1 MLPNPFPDHI
11 PFCLLPIHSTSNQKL
26 HPAEE
31 NYFSQ
36 LSSVSRKEHFRSGRI
51 CAREVLSKLG
61 TLGQP
66 VLRDPQ
72 TREPLWPVGISGA
85 ITHSGNWA
93 AAAAGK
99 TSDVSGIGIDL
110 EDLERQVDSRIS
122 RHVCIPEE
130 QKWLQGCGEDCLE
143 QNLKII
149 FSAKE
154 SIFKAF
160 FPYTRTYLHFHDAR
174 ILMEQTLFQKSKPDS
189 LSEKEKIW
197 NPAKFEFE
205 YLMLNEKVISQ
216 TGISEGKGRVHFFE
230 NYILTSLCFLNPLRK

>member
-11 PFCLLPIHSTSNQKL
+11 SFCLLPIHSTSNQKL

-36 LSSVSRKEHFRSGRI
+36 LSSVSRIEHYRSGRI
-51 CAREVLSKLG
+51 CAGEVLSKLG
-61 TLGQP
+61 TIGQP

-72 TREPLWPVGISGA
+72 TREPLWPEGISGA

-99 TSDVSGIGIDL
+99 TSDVLGIGIDL
-110 EDLERQVDSRIS
+110 EDLERRVDPRIS

-130 QKWLQGCGEDCLE
+130 QKWLQECGEDCLE

-174 ILMEQTLFQKSKPDS
+174 ILMEQTFFQKSKSDS
-189 LSEKEKIW
+189 LSVKEK
-197 NPAKFEFE
+197 NSKPAKFEFE

-216 TGISEGKGRVHFFE
+216 TGISEGKGKVHFLE
-230 NYILTSLCFLNPLRK
+230 NYVLTSLFF

>member
-11 PFCLLPIHSTSNQKL
+11 SFCLLPIHSTSNQKL

-36 LSSVSRKEHFRSGRI
+36 LSSVSRKEHYRSGRI
-51 CAREVLSKLG
+51 CAGEVLSKLG

-72 TREPLWPVGISGA
+72 TREPLWPEGISGA
-85 ITHSGNWA
+85 ITHSGKWA

-99 TSDVSGIGIDL
+99 TSDVLGIGIDL

-130 QKWLQGCGEDCLE
+130 QKWLQECGEDFLE

-174 ILMEQTLFQKSKPDS
+174 ILMEQTFFQKSKSDS
-189 LSEKEKIW
+189 LSEKEK
-197 NPAKFEFE
+197 NSKPEKFEFV
-205 YLMLNEKVISQ
+205 YLLLNDKVISQ
-216 TGISEGKGRVHFFE
+216 TGISEGKGKVNFFE
-230 NYILTSLCFLNPLRK
+230 NYVLTSLFF

>member
-11 PFCLLPIHSTSNQKL
+11 SFCLLPIHSTSNQKL

-36 LSSVSRKEHFRSGRI
+36 LSSVSRKEHYRSGRI
-51 CAREVLSKLG
+51 CAGEVLSKLG

-72 TREPLWPVGISGA
+72 TREPMWPEGISGA
-85 ITHSGNWA
+85 ITHSGKWA

-130 QKWLQGCGEDCLE
+130 QKWLQECGEDFLE

-174 ILMEQTLFQKSKPDS
+174 ILMEQTFFQKSKSDS
-189 LSEKEKIW
+189 LSKKEK
-197 NPAKFEFE
+197 NSKPEKFEFV
-205 YLMLNEKVISQ
+205 YLLLNDKVISQ
-216 TGISEGKGRVHFFE
+216 TGISEGKGKVHFFE
-230 NYILTSLCFLNPLRK
+230 NYVLTSLFF

>member
-11 PFCLLPIHSTSNQKL
+11 SFCLLPIHSTSNQKL

-36 LSSVSRKEHFRSGRI
+36 LSSVSRKEHYRSGRI
-51 CAREVLSKLG
+51 CAGEVLSKLG

-72 TREPLWPVGISGA
+72 TREPLWPEGISGA
-85 ITHSGNWA
+85 ITHSGKWA

-99 TSDVSGIGIDL
+99 TSDVLGIGIDL

-130 QKWLQGCGEDCLE
+130 QKWLQECGEDFLE

-174 ILMEQTLFQKSKPDS
+174 ILMEQTLFQKSKSDS
-189 LSEKEKIW
+189 LSKKEK
-197 NPAKFEFE
+197 NSKPEKFEFV
-205 YLMLNEKVISQ
+205 YLLLNDKVISQ
-216 TGISEGKGRVHFFE
+216 TGISEGKGKVHFFE
-230 NYILTSLCFLNPLRK
+230 NYVLTSLFF

>member
-11 PFCLLPIHSTSNQKL
+11 SFCLLPIHSTSNQKL

-36 LSSVSRKEHFRSGRI
+36 LSSVSRKEHYRSGRI
-51 CAREVLSKLG
+51 CAGEVLSKLG
-61 TLGQP
+61 ARGQP

-72 TREPLWPVGISGA
+72 TREPLWPEGISGA

-130 QKWLQGCGEDCLE
+130 QKWLQECGEDFLE

-189 LSEKEKIW
+189 SSKKEK
-197 NPAKFEFE
+197 NSKPEKFEFV
-205 YLMLNEKVISQ
+205 YLLLNDKVISQ
-216 TGISEGKGRVHFFE
+216 TGISEGKGKVHFFE
-230 NYILTSLCFLNPLRK
+230 NYVLTSLFF

>member
-11 PFCLLPIHSTSNQKL
+11 SFCLLPIHSTSNQKL

-36 LSSVSRKEHFRSGRI
+36 LSSVSRKEHYRSGRI
-51 CAREVLSKLG
+51 CAGEVLSKLG
-61 TLGQP
+61 TIGQP

-72 TREPLWPVGISGA
+72 TREPLWPEGISGA

-99 TSDVSGIGIDL
+99 TSDVLGIGIDL

-130 QKWLQGCGEDCLE
+130 QKWLQECGEDFLE

-174 ILMEQTLFQKSKPDS
+174 ILMEQTFFQNSKSDS
-189 LSEKEKIW
+189 LSVKKKNSKPE
-197 NPAKFEFE
+197 KFEFV
-205 YLMLNEKVISQ
+205 YLMLNDKVISQ
-216 TGISEGKGRVHFFE
+216 TGISEGKGKVHFFE
-230 NYILTSLCFLNPLRK
+230 NYVLTSIFF

>member
-11 PFCLLPIHSTSNQKL
+11 SFCLLPIHSTSNQKL

-36 LSSVSRKEHFRSGRI
+36 LSSVSRKEHYRSGRI
-51 CAREVLSKLG
+51 CAGEVLSKLG

-72 TREPLWPVGISGA
+72 TREPLWPEGISGA
-85 ITHSGNWA
+85 ITHSGKWA

-130 QKWLQGCGEDCLE
+130 QKWLQECGEDFLE

-154 SIFKAF
+154 AIFKAF

-174 ILMEQTLFQKSKPDS
+174 I
-189 LSEKEKIW
+189 
-197 NPAKFEFE
+197 
-205 YLMLNEKVISQ
+205 
-216 TGISEGKGRVHFFE
+216 
-230 NYILTSLCFLNPLRK
+230 

>member
-11 PFCLLPIHSTSNQKL
+11 SFCLLPIHSTSNQKL

-36 LSSVSRKEHFRSGRI
+36 LSSVSRKEHYRSGRI
-51 CAREVLSKLG
+51 CAGEVLSKLG

-72 TREPLWPVGISGA
+72 TREPLWPEGISGA
-85 ITHSGNWA
+85 ITHSGKWA

-130 QKWLQGCGEDCLE
+130 QKWLQECGEDFLE

-174 ILMEQTLFQKSKPDS
+174 ILMEQTIFQKSKSGS
-189 LSEKEKIW
+189 LSKKEK
-197 NPAKFEFE
+197 NSKPEKFEFV
-205 YLMLNEKVISQ
+205 YLLLNDKVISQ
-216 TGISEGKGRVHFFE
+216 TGISEGKGKVHFFE
-230 NYILTSLCFLNPLRK
+230 NYVLTSLFF

>member
-11 PFCLLPIHSTSNQKL
+11 SFCLLPIHSTSNQKL

-36 LSSVSRKEHFRSGRI
+36 LSSVSRKEHYRSGRI
-51 CAREVLSKLG
+51 CAGEVLSKLG

-72 TREPLWPVGISGA
+72 TREPLWPEGISGA
-85 ITHSGNWA
+85 ITHSGKWA

-130 QKWLQGCGEDCLE
+130 QKWLQECGEDFLE

-160 FPYTRTYLHFHDAR
+160 FPFTRTYLHFHDAR
-174 ILMEQTLFQKSKPDS
+174 ILMEQTLFQKSKSDS
-189 LSEKEKIW
+189 LSKKEK
-197 NPAKFEFE
+197 NSKPEKFEFV
-205 YLMLNEKVISQ
+205 YLLLNDKVISQ
-216 TGISEGKGRVHFFE
+216 TGISEGKGKVHFFE
-230 NYILTSLCFLNPLRK
+230 NYVLTSLFF

>member
-11 PFCLLPIHSTSNQKL
+11 SFCLLPIHSTSNQKL

-36 LSSVSRKEHFRSGRI
+36 LSSVSRKEHYRSGRI
-51 CAREVLSKLG
+51 CAGEVLSKLG

-72 TREPLWPVGISGA
+72 TREPLWPEGISGA
-85 ITHSGNWA
+85 ITHSGKWA

-99 TSDVSGIGIDL
+99 TSDVLGIGIDL

-130 QKWLQGCGEDCLE
+130 QKWLQECGEDFLE

-174 ILMEQTLFQKSKPDS
+174 ILMEQTLFQKSKSDS
-189 LSEKEKIW
+189 LSKKEK
-197 NPAKFEFE
+197 NSKSEKFEFV
-205 YLMLNEKVISQ
+205 YLLLNDKVISQ
-216 TGISEGKGRVHFFE
+216 TGISEGKGKVHFFE
-230 NYILTSLCFLNPLRK
+230 NYVLTSLFF

>member
-11 PFCLLPIHSTSNQKL
+11 SFCLLPIHSTSNQKL

-36 LSSVSRKEHFRSGRI
+36 LSSVSRKEHYRSGRI
-51 CAREVLSKLG
+51 CAGEVLSKLG

-72 TREPLWPVGISGA
+72 TREPLWPEGISGA

-130 QKWLQGCGEDCLE
+130 QKWLQECGEDFLE

-174 ILMEQTLFQKSKPDS
+174 ILMEQTFFQNSKSDS
-189 LSEKEKIW
+189 LSKKEK
-197 NPAKFEFE
+197 NSKPKKFEFV
-205 YLMLNEKVISQ
+205 YLLLNDKVISQ
-216 TGISEGKGRVHFFE
+216 TGISEGKGKVHFFE
-230 NYILTSLCFLNPLRK
+230 NYVLTSLFF

>member
-11 PFCLLPIHSTSNQKL
+11 SFCLLPIHFTSNQKL

-36 LSSVSRKEHFRSGRI
+36 LSSVSRKEHYRSGRI
-51 CAREVLSKLG
+51 CAGEVLSKLG

-72 TREPLWPVGISGA
+72 TREPLWPEGISGA
-85 ITHSGNWA
+85 ITHSGKWA

-99 TSDVSGIGIDL
+99 TSDVLGIGIDL

-130 QKWLQGCGEDCLE
+130 QKWLQECGEDFLE

-174 ILMEQTLFQKSKPDS
+174 ILMEQTFFQKSKSDS
-189 LSEKEKIW
+189 LSKKEK
-197 NPAKFEFE
+197 NSKPEKFEFV
-205 YLMLNEKVISQ
+205 YLLLNDKVISQ
-216 TGISEGKGRVHFFE
+216 TGISEGKGKVHFFE
-230 NYILTSLCFLNPLRK
+230 NYVLTSLFF

>member
-11 PFCLLPIHSTSNQKL
+11 SFCLLPIHSTSNQKL

-36 LSSVSRKEHFRSGRI
+36 LSSVSRKEHYRSGRI
-51 CAREVLSKLG
+51 CAGEVLSKLG

-72 TREPLWPVGISGA
+72 TREPLWPEGISGA
-85 ITHSGNWA
+85 ITHSGKWA

-130 QKWLQGCGEDCLE
+130 QKWLQECGEECLE

-174 ILMEQTLFQKSKPDS
+174 ILMEQTFFQKSKSDS
-189 LSEKEKIW
+189 LSKKEK
-197 NPAKFEFE
+197 NSKPEKFEFV
-205 YLMLNEKVISQ
+205 YLLLNDKVISQ
-216 TGISEGKGRVHFFE
+216 TGISEGKGKVHFFE
-230 NYILTSLCFLNPLRK
+230 NYVLTSLFF

>member
-11 PFCLLPIHSTSNQKL
+11 SFCLLPIHSTSNQKL

-36 LSSVSRKEHFRSGRI
+36 LSSVSRKEHYRSGRI
-51 CAREVLSKLG
+51 CAGEVLSKLG

-72 TREPLWPVGISGA
+72 TREPLWPEGISGA
-85 ITHSGNWA
+85 ITHSGKWA
-93 AAAAGK
+93 AAAVGK

-130 QKWLQGCGEDCLE
+130 QKWLQECGEDFLE

-174 ILMEQTLFQKSKPDS
+174 ILMEQTFFQNSKPDS
-189 LSEKEKIW
+189 LSVKEK
-197 NPAKFEFE
+197 NSKPEKFEFV
-205 YLMLNEKVISQ
+205 YLLLNDKVISQ
-216 TGISEGKGRVHFFE
+216 TGISEGKGKVHFFE
-230 NYILTSLCFLNPLRK
+230 NYVLTSLFF

>member
-11 PFCLLPIHSTSNQKL
+11 SFCLLPIHSTSNQKL

-36 LSSVSRKEHFRSGRI
+36 LNSVSRKEHYRSGRI
-51 CAREVLSKLG
+51 CAGEVLSKLG

-72 TREPLWPVGISGA
+72 TREPLWPEGISGA
-85 ITHSGNWA
+85 ITHSGKWA

-110 EDLERQVDSRIS
+110 EDLERRVDHKIS
-122 RHVCIPEE
+122 RHVCLPEE
-130 QKWLQGCGEDCLE
+130 QKWLQECGEDFLE

-174 ILMEQTLFQKSKPDS
+174 ILMEQPLFQKSKSDS
-189 LSEKEKIW
+189 LSEKEKIS
-197 NPAKFEFE
+197 NPANFEFE
-205 YLMLNEKVISQ
+205 YLMLNEKVIRQ
-216 TGISEGKGRVHFFE
+216 TGISEGQGKVQFFE
-230 NYILTSLCFLNPLRK
+230 NYVLTSLFF

>member
-11 PFCLLPIHSTSNQKL
+11 SFCLLPIHSTSNQKL

-36 LSSVSRKEHFRSGRI
+36 LSSVSRKEHYRSGRI
-51 CAREVLSKLG
+51 CAGEVLSKLG
-61 TLGQP
+61 ARGQP

-72 TREPLWPVGISGA
+72 TREPLWPEGISGA

-99 TSDVSGIGIDL
+99 TSEVSGIGIDL

-130 QKWLQGCGEDCLE
+130 QKWLQECGEDFLE

-174 ILMEQTLFQKSKPDS
+174 ILMEQTLFQKSKSDY
-189 LSEKEKIW
+189 LSKKEKNSKIE
-197 NPAKFEFE
+197 KFEFV
-205 YLMLNEKVISQ
+205 YFLLNEKVISQ
-216 TGISEGKGRVHFFE
+216 TGISEGKGKVHFFE
-230 NYILTSLCFLNPLRK
+230 NYVLTSLFF

>member
-11 PFCLLPIHSTSNQKL
+11 SFCLLPIHSTSNQKL

-36 LSSVSRKEHFRSGRI
+36 LSSVSRKEHYRSGRI

-72 TREPLWPVGISGA
+72 TREPLWPEGISGA

-99 TSDVSGIGIDL
+99 SSDVSGIGIDL

-122 RHVCIPEE
+122 RHVCISEE
-130 QKWLQGCGEDCLE
+130 QKWLQECGEDFLE

-174 ILMEQTLFQKSKPDS
+174 ILMEQTFFQKSKPDS
-189 LSEKEKIW
+189 LSEKEKIS

-205 YLMLNEKVISQ
+205 YLMLNEKVIRQ

-230 NYILTSLCFLNPLRK
+230 NYVLTSLFF

>member
-11 PFCLLPIHSTSNQKL
+11 SFCLLPIHSTSNQKL

-36 LSSVSRKEHFRSGRI
+36 LSSVSRKEHYRSGRI
-51 CAREVLSKLG
+51 CAGEVLSKLG
-61 TLGQP
+61 ARGQP

-72 TREPLWPVGISGA
+72 TREPLWPEGISGA

-122 RHVCIPEE
+122 RNVCIPEE
-130 QKWLQGCGEDCLE
+130 KKWLQECGEDCLE

-174 ILMEQTLFQKSKPDS
+174 ILMEQTFFQKSKPDS
-189 LSEKEKIW
+189 LSEKEKIS

-205 YLMLNEKVISQ
+205 YLMLNEKVIRQ
-216 TGISEGKGRVHFFE
+216 TGISEGQGKVHFFE
-230 NYILTSLCFLNPLRK
+230 NYVLTSLFF

>member
-11 PFCLLPIHSTSNQKL
+11 SFCLLPIHSTSNQKL

-36 LSSVSRKEHFRSGRI
+36 LSSVSRKEHYRSGRI
-51 CAREVLSKLG
+51 CAGEVLSKLG

-72 TREPLWPVGISGA
+72 TREPLWPEGISGA
-85 ITHSGNWA
+85 ITHSGKWA

-99 TSDVSGIGIDL
+99 TSDVLGIGIDL

-130 QKWLQGCGEDCLE
+130 QKWLQECGEDFLE

-174 ILMEQTLFQKSKPDS
+174 ILMEQTFFQNSKPDS
-189 LSEKEKIW
+189 LSVKEK
-197 NPAKFEFE
+197 NSKPEKFEFV
-205 YLMLNEKVISQ
+205 YLLLNDKVISQ
-216 TGISEGKGRVHFFE
+216 TGISEGKGKVHFFE
-230 NYILTSLCFLNPLRK
+230 NYVLTSLFF

>member
-11 PFCLLPIHSTSNQKL
+11 SFCLLPIHSTSNQKL

-36 LSSVSRKEHFRSGRI
+36 LSSVSRKEHYRSGRI
-51 CAREVLSKLG
+51 CAGEVLSKLG
-61 TLGQP
+61 TIGQP

-72 TREPLWPVGISGA
+72 TREPLWPEGISGA

-99 TSDVSGIGIDL
+99 TSDVLGIGIDL

-130 QKWLQGCGEDCLE
+130 QKWLQECGEECLE

-174 ILMEQTLFQKSKPDS
+174 ILMEQTFFQNSKPDS
-189 LSEKEKIW
+189 LSVKEK
-197 NPAKFEFE
+197 NSKPEKFEFV

-216 TGISEGKGRVHFFE
+216 TGISEGRGKVHFFE
-230 NYILTSLCFLNPLRK
+230 NYVLTSLFFLNPLRR

>member
-11 PFCLLPIHSTSNQKL
+11 SFCLLPIHSTSNQKL

-36 LSSVSRKEHFRSGRI
+36 LSSVSRKEHYRSGRI

-72 TREPLWPVGISGA
+72 TREPLWPEGISGA
-85 ITHSGNWA
+85 ITHSGKWA

-99 TSDVSGIGIDL
+99 TSDVLGIGIDL

-130 QKWLQGCGEDCLE
+130 QKWLQECGEDFLE

-174 ILMEQTLFQKSKPDS
+174 ILMEQTLFQKSKSDS
-189 LSEKEKIW
+189 LTKKEK
-197 NPAKFEFE
+197 NSKPEKFEFV
-205 YLMLNEKVISQ
+205 YLLLNDKVISQ
-216 TGISEGKGRVHFFE
+216 TGISEGKGKVHFFE
-230 NYILTSLCFLNPLRK
+230 NYVLTSLFF

>member
-11 PFCLLPIHSTSNQKL
+11 SFCLLPIHSTSNQKL

-36 LSSVSRKEHFRSGRI
+36 LSSVSRKEHYRSGRI
-51 CAREVLSKLG
+51 CAGEVLSKLG

-72 TREPLWPVGISGA
+72 TREPLWPEGISGA

-130 QKWLQGCGEDCLE
+130 QKWLQECGEDFLE

-189 LSEKEKIW
+189 LTKKEK
-197 NPAKFEFE
+197 NSKPEKFEFV
-205 YLMLNEKVISQ
+205 YLLLNDKVISQ
-216 TGISEGKGRVHFFE
+216 TGISEGKGKVHFFE
-230 NYILTSLCFLNPLRK
+230 NYVLTSLFF

>member
-11 PFCLLPIHSTSNQKL
+11 SFCLLPIHSTSNQKL

-36 LSSVSRKEHFRSGRI
+36 LSSVSRKEHYRSGRI
-51 CAREVLSKLG
+51 CAGEVLSKLG
-61 TLGQP
+61 ARGQP

-72 TREPLWPVGISGA
+72 TREPLWPEGISGA

-122 RHVCIPEE
+122 RHVCTPEE
-130 QKWLQGCGEDCLE
+130 QKWLQECGEEDFLE

-189 LSEKEKIW
+189 LSEKEKIS
-197 NPAKFEFE
+197 NPVKFEFE
-205 YLMLNEKVISQ
+205 YLMLNEKVIRQ

-230 NYILTSLCFLNPLRK
+230 NYVLTSLFF

>member
-11 PFCLLPIHSTSNQKL
+11 SFCLLPIHSPSNQKL

-36 LSSVSRKEHFRSGRI
+36 LSSVSRKEHYRSGRI
-51 CAREVLSKLG
+51 CAGEVLSKLG

-72 TREPLWPVGISGA
+72 TREPLWPEGISGA
-85 ITHSGNWA
+85 ITHCGKWA

-130 QKWLQGCGEDCLE
+130 QKWLQECGEDFLE

-174 ILMEQTLFQKSKPDS
+174 ILMEQTLFQKSKSDS
-189 LSEKEKIW
+189 LSKKEK
-197 NPAKFEFE
+197 NSKPEKFEFV
-205 YLMLNEKVISQ
+205 YLLLNDKVISQ
-216 TGISEGKGRVHFFE
+216 TGISEGKGKVHFFE
-230 NYILTSLCFLNPLRK
+230 NYVLTSLFF

>member
-11 PFCLLPIHSTSNQKL
+11 SFCLLPIHSTSNQKL

-36 LSSVSRKEHFRSGRI
+36 LSSVSRKEHYRSGRI
-51 CAREVLSKLG
+51 CAGEVLSKLG
-61 TLGQP
+61 TRGQP

-72 TREPLWPVGISGA
+72 TREPLWPEGISGA

-99 TSDVSGIGIDL
+99 TSDVLGIGIDL

-130 QKWLQGCGEDCLE
+130 QKWLQECGEDFLE

-174 ILMEQTLFQKSKPDS
+174 ILMEQTLFQKSKSDS
-189 LSEKEKIW
+189 LTKKEK
-197 NPAKFEFE
+197 NSKPEKFEFV
-205 YLMLNEKVISQ
+205 YLLLNDKVISQ
-216 TGISEGKGRVHFFE
+216 TGISEGKGKVHFFE
-230 NYILTSLCFLNPLRK
+230 NYVLTSLFF

>member
-11 PFCLLPIHSTSNQKL
+11 SFCLLPIHSTSNQKL

-36 LSSVSRKEHFRSGRI
+36 LSSVSRKEHYRSGRI
-51 CAREVLSKLG
+51 CAGEVLSKLG
-61 TLGQP
+61 ARGQP

-72 TREPLWPVGISGA
+72 TREPLWPEGISGA

-99 TSDVSGIGIDL
+99 TSDVLGIGIDL

-130 QKWLQGCGEDCLE
+130 QKWLQECGEDFLE
-143 QNLKII
+143 QYLKII

-160 FPYTRTYLHFHDAR
+160 FPYSRTYLHFHDAR
-174 ILMEQTLFQKSKPDS
+174 ILMEQTFFQKSKPDS
-189 LSEKEKIW
+189 LSEKEKIS

-205 YLMLNEKVISQ
+205 YLMLNEKVIRQ

-230 NYILTSLCFLNPLRK
+230 NYVLTSLFF

>member
-11 PFCLLPIHSTSNQKL
+11 SFCLLPIHSTSNQKL

-36 LSSVSRKEHFRSGRI
+36 LSSVSRKEHYRSGRI
-51 CAREVLSKLG
+51 CAGEVLSKLG

-72 TREPLWPVGISGA
+72 TREPLWPEGISGA
-85 ITHSGNWA
+85 ITHSGKWA

-110 EDLERQVDSRIS
+110 EDLERQVNSRIS

-130 QKWLQGCGEDCLE
+130 QKWLQECGEDFLE

-174 ILMEQTLFQKSKPDS
+174 ILMEQTFFQKSKSDS
-189 LSEKEKIW
+189 LSKKEK
-197 NPAKFEFE
+197 NSKPEKFEFV
-205 YLMLNEKVISQ
+205 YLLLNDKVISQ
-216 TGISEGKGRVHFFE
+216 TGISEGKGKVHFFE
-230 NYILTSLCFLNPLRK
+230 NYVLTSLFF

>member
-11 PFCLLPIHSTSNQKL
+11 SFCLLPIHSTSNQKL

-36 LSSVSRKEHFRSGRI
+36 LSSVSRKEHYRSGRI
-51 CAREVLSKLG
+51 CAGEVLSKLG
-61 TLGQP
+61 TIGQP
-66 VLRDPQ
+66 VLSDPQ
-72 TREPLWPVGISGA
+72 TREPLWPEGISGA
-85 ITHSGNWA
+85 ITHSGKWA

-99 TSDVSGIGIDL
+99 TSDVLGIGIDL

-122 RHVCIPEE
+122 RHVCLPEE
-130 QKWLQGCGEDCLE
+130 QKWLQECGEDFLE

-174 ILMEQTLFQKSKPDS
+174 ILMEQTFFQNSKSDS
-189 LSEKEKIW
+189 LSVKEK
-197 NPAKFEFE
+197 NSKPAKFEFE
-205 YLMLNEKVISQ
+205 YLMLNDKVISQ
-216 TGISEGKGRVHFFE
+216 TGISEGKGKVHFFE
-230 NYILTSLCFLNPLRK
+230 NYVLTSLFF

>member
-11 PFCLLPIHSTSNQKL
+11 SFCLLPIHSTSNQKL

-36 LSSVSRKEHFRSGRI
+36 LSSVFRKEHYRSGRI
-51 CAREVLSKLG
+51 CAGEVLSKLG

-72 TREPLWPVGISGA
+72 TREPLWPEGISGA

-99 TSDVSGIGIDL
+99 TSDVLGIGIDL

-130 QKWLQGCGEDCLE
+130 QKWLQECGEDFLE

-174 ILMEQTLFQKSKPDS
+174 ILMEQTFFQKSKSDS
-189 LSEKEKIW
+189 LSVKEK
-197 NPAKFEFE
+197 NSKPAKFEFE

-216 TGISEGKGRVHFFE
+216 TGISEGKGKVHFFE
-230 NYILTSLCFLNPLRK
+230 NYVLTSLFF

>member
-11 PFCLLPIHSTSNQKL
+11 SFCLLPIHSTSNQKL

-36 LSSVSRKEHFRSGRI
+36 LSSVSRKEHYRSGRI
-51 CAREVLSKLG
+51 CAGEVLSKLG
-61 TLGQP
+61 TRGQP
-66 VLRDPQ
+66 VLRDSQ
-72 TREPLWPVGISGA
+72 TREPLWPEGISGA

-130 QKWLQGCGEDCLE
+130 QKWLQECEEDFLE
-143 QNLKII
+143 KNLKII

-174 ILMEQTLFQKSKPDS
+174 ILMEQIFYQNSKSDS
-189 LSEKEKIW
+189 LSEKEKIS

-205 YLMLNEKVISQ
+205 YLMLNEKVIRQ
-216 TGISEGKGRVHFFE
+216 TGISEGKGKVHFFE
-230 NYILTSLCFLNPLRK
+230 NYVLTSLFF

>member
-11 PFCLLPIHSTSNQKL
+11 SFCLLPIHSTSNQKL

-36 LSSVSRKEHFRSGRI
+36 LSSVSRKEHYRSGRI
-51 CAREVLSKLG
+51 CAGEVLSKLG
-61 TLGQP
+61 AQGQP
-66 VLRDPQ
+66 VLRDSQ
-72 TREPLWPVGISGA
+72 TREPLWPEGISGA

-99 TSDVSGIGIDL
+99 SSDVSGIGIDL

-130 QKWLQGCGEDCLE
+130 QKWLQECGEDLLE
-143 QNLKII
+143 KNLKII

-174 ILMEQTLFQKSKPDS
+174 ILMEQTFFQKSKSDS
-189 LSEKEKIW
+189 LSEKEKIP

-205 YLMLNEKVISQ
+205 YLMLNEKVIRQS
-216 TGISEGKGRVHFFE
+216 GFSEGKGRVQFFE
-230 NYILTSLCFLNPLRK
+230 NYVLTSIFF

>member
-11 PFCLLPIHSTSNQKL
+11 SFCLLPIHSTSNQKL

-36 LSSVSRKEHFRSGRI
+36 LSSVSRKEHYRSGRI
-51 CAREVLSKLG
+51 CAGEVLSKLG
-61 TLGQP
+61 ARGQP

-72 TREPLWPVGISGA
+72 TREPLWPEGISGA
-85 ITHSGNWA
+85 ITHSGKWA

-130 QKWLQGCGEDCLE
+130 QKWLQECGEDFLE

-174 ILMEQTLFQKSKPDS
+174 ILMEQTFFQKSKSDS
-189 LSEKEKIW
+189 LSKKEK
-197 NPAKFEFE
+197 NSKPEKFEFV
-205 YLMLNEKVISQ
+205 YLLLNDKVISQ
-216 TGISEGKGRVHFFE
+216 TGISEGKGKVHFFE
-230 NYILTSLCFLNPLRK
+230 NYVLTSLFF

>member
-11 PFCLLPIHSTSNQKL
+11 SFCLLPIHSTSNQKL

-36 LSSVSRKEHFRSGRI
+36 LSFVSRKEHYRSGRI
-51 CAREVLSKLG
+51 CAGEVLSKLG

-72 TREPLWPVGISGA
+72 TREPLWPEGISGA
-85 ITHSGNWA
+85 ITHSGKWA

-99 TSDVSGIGIDL
+99 TSDVLGIGIDL

-130 QKWLQGCGEDCLE
+130 QKWLQECGEDFLE

-174 ILMEQTLFQKSKPDS
+174 ILMEQTFFQKSKSDS
-189 LSEKEKIW
+189 LSKKEK
-197 NPAKFEFE
+197 NSKPEKFEFV
-205 YLMLNEKVISQ
+205 YLFLNDKVISQ
-216 TGISEGKGRVHFFE
+216 TGISEGKGKVHFFE
-230 NYILTSLCFLNPLRK
+230 NYVLTSLFF

>member
-11 PFCLLPIHSTSNQKL
+11 SFCLLPIHSTSNQKL

-36 LSSVSRKEHFRSGRI
+36 LSSVSRKEHYRSGRI
-51 CAREVLSKLG
+51 CAGEVLSKLG
-61 TLGQP
+61 TRGQP

-72 TREPLWPVGISGA
+72 TREPLWPEGISGA
-85 ITHSGNWA
+85 ITHSGKWA

-130 QKWLQGCGEDCLE
+130 QKWLQECGEDFLE

-174 ILMEQTLFQKSKPDS
+174 ILMEQTFFQKSKSDS
-189 LSEKEKIW
+189 LSEKEK
-197 NPAKFEFE
+197 NSKPEKFEFV
-205 YLMLNEKVISQ
+205 YFLLNDKVISQ
-216 TGISEGKGRVHFFE
+216 TGISEGKGKVHFFE
-230 NYILTSLCFLNPLRK
+230 NYVLTSLFF

>member
-11 PFCLLPIHSTSNQKL
+11 SFCLLPIHSTSNQKL

-36 LSSVSRKEHFRSGRI
+36 LSSVSRKEHYRSGRI
-51 CAREVLSKLG
+51 CAGEVLSKLG
-61 TLGQP
+61 TIGQP

-72 TREPLWPVGISGA
+72 TREPLWPEGISGA

-99 TSDVSGIGIDL
+99 TSDVLGIGIDL

-122 RHVCIPEE
+122 RHVCLPEE
-130 QKWLQGCGEDCLE
+130 QKWLQECGEDFLE

-174 ILMEQTLFQKSKPDS
+174 ILMEQTFFQNSKSDS
-189 LSEKEKIW
+189 LSVKEK
-197 NPAKFEFE
+197 NSKPEKFEFE

-216 TGISEGKGRVHFFE
+216 TGISEGKGKVQFFE
-230 NYILTSLCFLNPLRK
+230 NYVLTSLFF

>member
-11 PFCLLPIHSTSNQKL
+11 SFCLLPIHSTSNQKL

-36 LSSVSRKEHFRSGRI
+36 LSSVSRKEHYRSGRI
-51 CAREVLSKLG
+51 CAGKVLSKLG

-72 TREPLWPVGISGA
+72 TREPLWPEGISGA

-99 TSDVSGIGIDL
+99 TADVLGIGIDL

-130 QKWLQGCGEDCLE
+130 QKWLQECGEDFLE

-174 ILMEQTLFQKSKPDS
+174 ILMEQTLFQKSKSDS
-189 LSEKEKIW
+189 LSKKEK
-197 NPAKFEFE
+197 NSKPEKFEFV
-205 YLMLNEKVISQ
+205 YLLLNDKVISQ
-216 TGISEGKGRVHFFE
+216 TGISEGKGKVHFFE
-230 NYILTSLCFLNPLRK
+230 NYVFTSLFF

>member
-11 PFCLLPIHSTSNQKL
+11 SFCLLPIHSTSNQKL

-36 LSSVSRKEHFRSGRI
+36 LNSVSRKEHYRSGRI
-51 CAREVLSKLG
+51 CAGEVLSKLG
-61 TLGQP
+61 TIGQP

-72 TREPLWPVGISGA
+72 TREPLWPEGISGA

-99 TSDVSGIGIDL
+99 TSEVSGIGIDL

-130 QKWLQGCGEDCLE
+130 QKWLQECGEDFLE
-143 QNLKII
+143 QYLKII

-160 FPYTRTYLHFHDAR
+160 FPYSRTYLHFHDAR

-189 LSEKEKIW
+189 LSEKEKIS
-197 NPAKFEFE
+197 NPVKFEFE

-230 NYILTSLCFLNPLRK
+230 NYVLTSLFF

>member
-11 PFCLLPIHSTSNQKL
+11 SFCLLPIHSTSNQKL

-36 LSSVSRKEHFRSGRI
+36 LSSVSRKEHYRSGRI
-51 CAREVLSKLG
+51 CAGEVLSKLG
-61 TLGQP
+61 TRGHP

-72 TREPLWPVGISGA
+72 TREPLWPEGISGA

-99 TSDVSGIGIDL
+99 TSDVLGIGIDL

-130 QKWLQGCGEDCLE
+130 QKWLQECGEDFLE

-174 ILMEQTLFQKSKPDS
+174 ILMEQTLFQKSKSDS
-189 LSEKEKIW
+189 LTKKEKSSK
-197 NPAKFEFE
+197 PEKFEFV
-205 YLMLNEKVISQ
+205 YLLLNDKVISQ
-216 TGISEGKGRVHFFE
+216 TGISEGKGKVHFFE
-230 NYILTSLCFLNPLRK
+230 NYVLTSLFF

>member
-11 PFCLLPIHSTSNQKL
+11 SFCLLPIHSTSNQKL

-36 LSSVSRKEHFRSGRI
+36 LSSVSRKEHYRSGRI
-51 CAREVLSKLG
+51 CAGEVLSKLG

-72 TREPLWPVGISGA
+72 TREPLWPEGISGA
-85 ITHSGNWA
+85 ITHSGKWA

-130 QKWLQGCGEDCLE
+130 QKWLQECGEDFLE

-174 ILMEQTLFQKSKPDS
+174 ILMEQTFFQKSKSDS
-189 LSEKEKIW
+189 LSEKEKIS

-205 YLMLNEKVISQ
+205 YLMLNEKVIRQ
-216 TGISEGKGRVHFFE
+216 TGILEGKGKVHFFE
-230 NYILTSLCFLNPLRK
+230 NYVLTSLFF

>member
-11 PFCLLPIHSTSNQKL
+11 SFCLLPIHSTSNQKL

-36 LSSVSRKEHFRSGRI
+36 LSSVSRKEHYRSGRI
-51 CAREVLSKLG
+51 CAGEVLSKLG
-61 TLGQP
+61 TRGQP

-72 TREPLWPVGISGA
+72 TREPLWPEGISGA

-99 TSDVSGIGIDL
+99 TSDVLGIGIDL

-130 QKWLQGCGEDCLE
+130 QKWLQECGEDFLE

-174 ILMEQTLFQKSKPDS
+174 ILMEQTFFQKSKSDS
-189 LSEKEKIW
+189 LSKKEK
-197 NPAKFEFE
+197 NSKPEKFEFV
-205 YLMLNEKVISQ
+205 YLLLNDKVISQ
-216 TGISEGKGRVHFFE
+216 TGISEGKGKVHFFE
-230 NYILTSLCFLNPLRK
+230 NYVLTSLFF